1 MTYTGHKTSAYHM
14 VWRILTFENSFNQ
27 IEKTKKEDSFW
38 LVIVKIQNLWFV
50 IENVMI
56 TEQLKNFTK

>member
-14 VWRILTFENSFNQ
+14 VWRIPTFENSFSQ

-38 LVIVKIQNLWFV
+38 LDSYSKNSEFV

-56 TEQLKNFTK
+56 TEQLNSFTK